1 LVATDDDL
9 RDSNVGINILAA
21 KLVGC
26 IKQARLFLTLQ
37 LANCTPADGL

>member
-9 RDSNVGINILAA
+9 RDSNVGTNIFAA